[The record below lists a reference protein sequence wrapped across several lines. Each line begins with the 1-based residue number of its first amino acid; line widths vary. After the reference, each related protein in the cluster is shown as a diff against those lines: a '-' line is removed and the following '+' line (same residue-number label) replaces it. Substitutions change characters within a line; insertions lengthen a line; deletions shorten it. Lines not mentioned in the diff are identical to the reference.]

1 MIMKPEWARGGCVP
15 AVARDACPLP
25 RSKGVD
31 AAFTL
36 LYQHERGIHTT
47 KATRQQVPP
56 VTSNPPGAQG
66 HQAFGDTASVGA
78 SRTGDF
84 MISVDS
90 FGRYAGEAAH
100 DHGSAS
106 AR

>member
-1 MIMKPEWARGGCVP
+1 MILKPKWARGGCVP

-47 KATRQQVPP
+47 KSHATAGIPSHRN
-56 VTSNPPGAQG
+56 TPGAQG

-84 MISVDS
+84 MIVDS
-90 FGRYAGEAAH
+90 FGRYAGETAH

-106 AR
+106 